1 MNKSDC
7 GDSGLWMEEYHGVL
21 AGGVAFVSV
30 GMLAVIVEGFDLGE
44 RDDGYGGARSEDG

>member
-1 MNKSDC
+1 MGC
-7 GDSGLWMEEYHGVL
+7 GWRSVTAYWRAVL
-21 AGGVAFVSV
+21 VSYLF

>member
-1 MNKSDC
+1 MNKRDR
-7 GDSGLWMEEYHGVL
+7 GNSGLWMEERHSVL
-21 AGGVAFVSV
+21 AGGVGIVSV